1 MKTTQLAR
9 GPINHSDEL
18 LIELVE
24 APDMPPAIRL
34 RWPERPTVCPPAQ
47 LDAVVA
53 ATMRTL
59 ANSVIE
65 LSAIRVWKKL

>member
-1 MKTTQLAR
+1 MNVTQLAR
-9 GPINHSDEL
+9 GPVNGADEL
-18 LIELVE
+18 LIELAE
-24 APDMPPAIRL
+24 SPDLPPTIRL
-34 RWPERPTVCPPAQ
+34 RWPERPTGCPPAQ

-53 ATMRTL
+53 ATMRIL